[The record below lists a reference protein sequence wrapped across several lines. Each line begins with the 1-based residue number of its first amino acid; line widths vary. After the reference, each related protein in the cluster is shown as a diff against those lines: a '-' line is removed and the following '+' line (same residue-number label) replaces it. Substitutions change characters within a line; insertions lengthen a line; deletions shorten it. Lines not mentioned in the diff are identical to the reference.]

1 MEQSLSIRRRR
12 AVLGAAIALLLGLGA
27 LGGPAPAAAQMP
39 EGQGFY
45 VRVNFQPSRSWLPAG
60 YTGSTDHVADIG
72 LAYGAR
78 AQGYT
83 YGWNQDSTAN
93 TRDRDVLAPDATMP
107 NSPAQENDT
116 LILMQRNGSRTWEI
130 AVPDGM
136 YHVIMYSDDPS
147 YTDSVYNTLIEG
159 TPATNR
165 VPGGPTSP
173 EGAVDV
179 RVSDGRLTVSNGPQA
194 VNNKINWIEITQLFH
209 AKINFQ
215 PAGTPLAAGYLPDYG
230 DTYGPRGNG
239 YTYGWDVDNRR
250 NTRDRNRVG
259 DQRYDTLALTQLY
272 GAARWEIEAPQGQF
286 TVRIVAG
293 DPAYTD
299 SVYKFIIEDS
309 YLAVDGRPTSSSPWV
324 EGTVEYVQIFE
335 IDGRLTISNAAGSV
349 NNKIAFIEIQQ
360 TGVGR

>member
-1 MEQSLSIRRRR
+1 MKRRLLGRRRMWLWAIIVLAVPLGSIGR
-12 AVLGAAIALLLGLGA
+12 APG
-27 LGGPAPAAAQMP
+27 AAAQMP
-39 EGQGFY
+39 AGQGFY
-45 VRVNFQPSRSWLPAG
+45 VRVNFQPSASWLPAG
-60 YTGSTDHVADIG
+60 YTGTTDHVADIG

-93 TRDRDVLAPDATMP
+93 TRDRDVLAPDDTMP

-130 AVPDGM
+130 AVPAGM
-136 YHVIMYSDDPS
+136 YHVIMYSEDPS

-159 TPATNR
+159 QTATNR
-165 VPGGPTSP
+165 VPGGQTSP

-194 VNNKINWIEITQLFH
+194 SNNKINWIEITQLFQ

-215 PAGTPLAAGYLPDYG
+215 PAGTPLADGYLPDYG
-230 DTYGPRGNG
+230 DSYGPRGNG
-239 YTYGWDVDNRR
+239 YTYGWNVDNRR
-250 NTRDRNRVG
+250 NMRDRNQVSA
-259 DQRYDTLALTQLY
+259 QRYDTLALTQLY
-272 GAARWEIEAPQGQF
+272 GAASWEIAAPQGQF
-286 TVRIVAG
+286 TVKVVAG

-299 SVYKFIIEDS
+299 SVYKFTIENS
-309 YLAVDGRPTSSSPWV
+309 YLVVDGTPTASNKWL
-324 EGTVEYVQIFE
+324 EGTVNFVQIFAT
-335 IDGRLTISNAAGSV
+335 DGRLTISNAPGSV
-349 NNKIAFIEIQQ
+349 NNKIAFVEIQQ